1 MHMSIL
7 LAHMCVHNIHAW
19 CYRGQKRA
27 LDSLKR
33 ELWMIVNYHVGAG
46 NQTQVLYKNKYL

>member
-1 MHMSIL
+1 MYMSIL